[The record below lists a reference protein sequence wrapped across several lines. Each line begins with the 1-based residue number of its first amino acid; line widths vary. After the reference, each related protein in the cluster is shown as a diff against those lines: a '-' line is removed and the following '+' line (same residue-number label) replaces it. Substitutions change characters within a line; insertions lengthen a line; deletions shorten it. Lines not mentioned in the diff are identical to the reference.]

1 MAKNIVLS
9 PILFRSRAAKIIFKK
24 SGSVSHWILWSAI
37 IMYNIRKKLMIQ
49 FGENLVTDGLTDES
63 DFRGRC
69 PTNVKRPKT
78 VAISFKNNV
87 RIKQQTLL

>member
-1 MAKNIVLS
+1 
-9 PILFRSRAAKIIFKK
+9 
-24 SGSVSHWILWSAI
+24 
-37 IMYNIRKKLMIQ
+37 MIQ
-49 FGENLVTDGLTDES
+49 FGESLVTDGLTDES

>member
-1 MAKNIVLS
+1 
-9 PILFRSRAAKIIFKK
+9 
-24 SGSVSHWILWSAI
+24 
-37 IMYNIRKKLMIQ
+37 MIQ

-69 PTNVKRPKT
+69 PINVKCPKT